1 MAFVVAEPCIKCKY
15 TDCVTLCPVDAF
27 REAEYFLVIDP
38 ETCIDCGACVPAC
51 PSEAI
56 YPEHELPRPWRHFAA
71 RNAELAP
78 TLPVITGPR
87 SPQPDAADWRT
98 PGRGKWQALGD
109 KERLVSEEEP

>member
-15 TDCVTLCPVDAF
+15 TECVTACPVDCF
-27 REAEYFLVIDP
+27 REAELFLVIDP

-56 YPEHELPRPWRHFAA
+56 YPERDLPPQWRHFAA

-78 TLPVITGPR
+78 RLPPITVPR
-87 SPQPDAADWRT
+87 DPLPDAAEWRI
-98 PGRGKWQALGD
+98 PGKGRWRRIGD
-109 KERLVSEEEP
+109 KERAS